1 MVSSKCIRVC
11 QGSQHSLFYSRH
23 THIKK
28 QLLEF
33 ALEKKEASDDEYLID
48 LPHAAGTERDVG
60 LQAALDAAEAV
71 LAELNSS
78 FPDKQY
84 QLMLASA
91 HRPLPGARVDQVSA
105 HLNRRMTPDL
115 LR

>member
-1 MVSSKCIRVC
+1 M
-11 QGSQHSLFYSRH
+11 FYSRH

-60 LQAALDAAEAV
+60 LDAAEAV

-105 HLNRRMTPDL
+105 HLDRQL
-115 LR
+115 LIF

>member
-1 MVSSKCIRVC
+1 MSRLTA
-11 QGSQHSLFYSRH
+11 LFVLLQTH

-71 LAELNSS
+71 LAELKSS

-84 QLMLASA
+84 QLMLQRTALCQERES
-91 HRPLPGARVDQVSA
+91 
-105 HLNRRMTPDL
+105 TK
-115 LR
+115 